1 MPDAFALTVDIAKND
16 FSVYTKLVYYFIGGS
31 IMNKKI
37 LALCAFMLLAV
48 VLSAQTVQPKKQKIK
63 VEGRANASLYMTEVY
78 KTDNWAEYYFVY
90 EENKNT
96 FDENEAEKIMYEF
109 FSNYKRDNAFSS
121 VEVEDLKGATI
132 GKTTTTMEKR
142 VIFRHVNKR

>member
-1 MPDAFALTVDIAKND
+1 
-16 FSVYTKLVYYFIGGS
+16 
-31 IMNKKI
+31 MNKKI
-37 LALCAFMLLAV
+37 FALCAFVLLAV
-48 VLSAQTVQPKKQKIK
+48 ALSAQTVQPKKQKIK
-63 VEGRANASLYMTEVY
+63 VEGRQNASLYMTEVY

-90 EENKNT
+90 EEDKNT

-121 VEVEDLKGATI
+121 VEVEDLKGATT
-132 GKTTTTMEKR
+132 GKTTTMMEKR

>member
-1 MPDAFALTVDIAKND
+1 
-16 FSVYTKLVYYFIGGS
+16 
-31 IMNKKI
+31 MNKKI
-37 LALCAFMLLAV
+37 LALCTCMLLAV
-48 VLSAQTVQPKKQKIK
+48 FLAAQAAQPKKQIVKI
-63 VEGRANASLYMTEVY
+63 EGRPNATLAMTEIY
-78 KTDNWAEYYFVY
+78 KTNNWAEYYFIY
-90 EENKNT
+90 EEDKNT

-132 GKTTTTMEKR
+132 GKKTTTMEKR